1 MKRFSALLLLFLL
14 QSYFLFAKKQ
24 QKINY
29 QFVEEVYSYIL
40 KKKIQHPQIVLHQA
54 ILETGY
60 FRGKYLMSRN
70 NLFGF
75 RKKKYIR
82 FKNWKAS
89 VDYYKKWQLKKY
101 KNPNENY
108 YDFLLRIKFATKQY
122 KFHLLKIKYKP
133 HSKVK

>member
-1 MKRFSALLLLFLL
+1 MKRFSVFILLFLL
-14 QSYFLFAKKQ
+14 QSSFLFAKKQ

-29 QFVEEVYSYIL
+29 QFVEEVYGYIL

-89 VDYYKKWQLKKY
+89 VDFYKQWQVKRY
-101 KNPNENY
+101 KNPKENY
-108 YDFLLRIKFATKQY
+108 YDFLVRIKFAGSKKY
-122 KFHLLKIKYKP
+122 KSHLLKIKYKP
-133 HSKVK
+133 KTIK

>member
-1 MKRFSALLLLFLL
+1 MKRISILLLLLLL
-14 QSYFLFAKKQ
+14 QSSFLFAKKQ

-29 QFVEEVYSYIL
+29 PFVEEVYSYIL
-40 KKKIQHPQIVLHQA
+40 EKKIQHPQIVLHQA

-75 RKKKYIR
+75 RKVKYMT

-89 VDYYKKWQLKKY
+89 VDYYKKWQLKRY
-101 KNPNENY
+101 KNPDENY

-122 KFHLLKIKYKP
+122 KKHLLKIKYKP
-133 HSKVK
+133 QSKAK